1 MKKHFLKTLKII
13 YIKQVTNENPDLIVL
28 SGDLT
33 TQGYVNEYNDAAIFV
48 DELKSITDTH
58 VIPGNH
64 DARNVGMLHFK
75 KLIGERKFLHIDNDG
90 GFAIIGL

>member
-1 MKKHFLKTLKII
+1 MIKKII
-13 YIKQVTNENPDLIVL
+13 QVSDIHFGEKTFSNDLKNNLLKQVANENPDLIVL

-33 TQGYVNEYNDAAIFV
+33 TQGYVNEYNDASNFV

-64 DARNVGMLHFK
+64 DARNVGMIHFQ
-75 KLIGERKFLHIDNDG
+75 KLIG
-90 GFAIIGL
+90 